1 MESLAT
7 LITVAIFIESV
18 ISYGE
23 TVYNKGSI
31 QWQIVIAMIISG
43 IICYDTK
50 VNFFA
55 IFGLTERFP
64 LIGTIA
70 TAMVLCR
77 GSNYMFELYNHLST
91 WRSTVA
97 TGQIIAQAAT
107 GTVEPVSVTAT
118 TPPTNNG
125 GSSIQVV
132 PDQTPEVKPVMDEML
147 APQTEEIEQEDVKA
161 AKR

>member
-7 LITVAIFIESV
+7 LITVAIFIESI

-23 TVYNKGSI
+23 TVYNKGII

-43 IICYDTK
+43 IVCYDTG
-50 VNFFA
+50 VNFFTV
-55 IFGLTERFP
+55 FGLTERFP
-64 LIGTIA
+64 LIGTVA

-77 GSNYMFELYNHLST
+77 GSNYMFELYNNLST

-97 TGQIIAQAAT
+97 TGQIIAQAANAEQT
-107 GTVEPVSVTAT
+107 APVN
-118 TPPTNNG
+118 TNTNTNVDVHP
-125 GSSIQVV
+125 VV
-132 PDQTPEVKPVMDEML
+132 PDQTPEVQPIIAEML

-161 AKR
+161 AKH

>member
-7 LITVAIFIESV
+7 LITVAIFIESI

-23 TVYNKGSI
+23 TVYNKGII

-43 IICYDTK
+43 IICYDTG

-55 IFGLTERFP
+55 VFGLTERFP
-64 LIGTIA
+64 IIGTVA

-77 GSNYMFELYNHLST
+77 GSNYMFELYNNLST

-97 TGQIIAQAAT
+97 TGQIIAQAANAEQAT
-107 GTVEPVSVTAT
+107 STPAAIADVS
-118 TPPTNNG
+118 P
-125 GSSIQVV
+125 VV
-132 PDQTPEVKPVMDEML
+132 PDQAPEVQPVIAEML

-161 AKR
+161 AKH